1 MGWTEGSGLGRNRQ
15 GIVNPI
21 EAGEVRENRN
31 AGLGAK
37 VANHLWGPSPMNS
50 VESDQLD
57 GHFGPLTILTTN
69 RPGKGH
75 LCDFVWDFV

>member
-37 VANHLWGPSPMNS
+37 VAKSTPRSGDAYKQKIRQMTQDRWKDS
-50 VESDQLD
+50 
-57 GHFGPLTILTTN
+57 GHGF
-69 RPGKGH
+69 
-75 LCDFVWDFV
+75 WDNIKFLRYYM